1 MGGPFLRPGS
11 SNGPDSLHALTRAS
25 PAGPPGPFGTTP
37 TNEGF
42 APGHPLVKDGRRHYG
57 SKLTFENLP
66 LYGKIYVGR
75 LGLCDKV
82 RVIRH
87 SYF

>member
-1 MGGPFLRPGS
+1 MRPGS
-11 SNGPDSLHALTRAS
+11 SNGPESLHGLTRAS

-57 SKLTFENLP
+57 SKSNFLFLNDL
-66 LYGKIYVGR
+66 
-75 LGLCDKV
+75 
-82 RVIRH
+82 
-87 SYF
+87 